1 MPPSRPLTDT
11 VCKNAKSKDKKYK
24 LADGEGM
31 YLEVRPNGSKYWRLK
46 YRFNGKEKMLAL
58 GVYPAITLAAAREKR
73 RDARIIIAA
82 GGDPAEQKQEQK
94 RTAKLNAANTFETVA
109 REWYEHSK
117 GARSAKHALGLLRR
131 LEADIFPEIGNRPIA
146 NITAR
151 HILDALRKIEDRGA
165 HEVTRRTRQI
175 VGQVFRYAVV
185 TDRAER
191 NPVPDTQGALKP
203 FRPGHYAALEAD
215 DLPEFLAAMERND
228 GRLYMPTRC
237 ATKLLMYTFVR
248 TGELIESKWSEF
260 NFDRKEWL
268 IPAERMKMRRPHIV
282 PLSRQAI
289 TLLEEMKSLTGK
301 WEWVFPNQVSPKK
314 HMSNATILR
323 ALDRMGYKGRMT
335 GHGFRALALSTIKE
349 RLGYRHE
356 VVDRQLAHVPRNKV
370 DAAYDRAQFL
380 DERRKMMQEW
390 ADYLDGIKK
399 RD

>member
-1 MPPSRPLTDT
+1 MPPARPLTNSA
-11 VCKNAKSKDKKYK
+11 CQHAKPKAKPYK

-31 YLEVRPNGSKYWRLK
+31 YLEVSPSGGKYWRLK
-46 YRFNGKEKMLAL
+46 YRFNGKEKKLSLGIYPEVSLAD
-58 GVYPAITLAAAREKR
+58 AREKR
-73 RDARIIIAA
+73 FGARKMLAA
-82 GGDPAEQKQEQK
+82 GIDPSESKQEQK

-109 REWYEHSK
+109 REWHDHSK

-131 LEADIFPEIGNRPIA
+131 LEVDMFPEIGNRPIA
-146 NITAR
+146 NVTAR
-151 HILDALRKIEDRGA
+151 HILDALRKIEERGA
-165 HEVTRRTRQI
+165 HEIARRTRQI
-175 VGQVFRYAVV
+175 VGQVFRYAVI

-203 FRPGHYAALEAD
+203 FKSGHYAALEAD
-215 DLPEFLAAMERND
+215 DLPQFLAAMERND

-282 PLSRQAI
+282 PLSSQVI
-289 TLLEEMKSLTGK
+289 DILEEMKSLTGR
-301 WEWVFPNQVSPKK
+301 WDWVFPNQAHPKK

-335 GHGFRALALSTIKE
+335 GHGFRALAMSTIKE

-356 VVDRQLAHVPRNKV
+356 VVDRQLAHAPRNKV
-370 DAAYDRAQFL
+370 DAAYDRAQFI

-390 ADYLDGIKK
+390 ADYIDGVRLGK
-399 RD
+399 